1 MTPLLLIL
9 AGSLLPAADAKE
21 DVKKVVDQV
30 QGGWTTTSLIFNG
43 KDVSGEA
50 YAKLRFVF
58 KGNEAALEGNDQVK
72 KEYARLAFQFDP
84 STSPRLLDITIK
96 AGTQKDLKV
105 EGIYELKGDELKIC
119 VRVTGNERPADFT
132 SAEGSQVALLV
143 LKREKP

>member
-9 AGSLLPAADAKE
+9 AGSILPAADAKE
-21 DVKKVVDQV
+21 EVQKVVDQV
-30 QGGWTTTSLIFNG
+30 QGSWTTTSLIFNG
-43 KDVSGEA
+43 KDVSGEG
-50 YAKLRFVF
+50 YAKLRFIF
-58 KGNEAALEGNDQVK
+58 KGNEAALEGSDQVK

-84 STSPRLLDITIK
+84 STMPRLLDITIK

-132 SAEGSQVALLV
+132 SAENSQVALLV